1 MKPQTLKIESEALE
15 DFRDNFNGAL
25 ATLVREMQ
33 TRRLN
38 EGTISAKL
46 DIQIQSVPNE
56 DGEIVRML
64 NITPAVDIK
73 MGAKAKVECQKK
85 LGLFCQMNEDG
96 VPVVG
101 SCQMDIDELLA
112 EEH

>member
-1 MKPQTLKIESEALE
+1 MKPQALTINSEALA
-15 DFRDNFNGAL
+15 DFTDNFNGAM

-38 EGTISAKL
+38 EGTITAKV
-46 DIQIQSVPNE
+46 DIQIQNVPNE
-56 DGEIVRML
+56 DGEIVRMM
-64 NITPAVDIK
+64 NIIPAVDIK

-85 LGLFCQMNEDG
+85 VGLFVQMNEQG
-96 VPVVG
+96 IPVVG

-112 EEH
+112 EGE